1 MWVVCLEAEVLGNL
15 EAELRDV
22 KERLKRIEENMVTKD
37 YIEALIE
44 TFEILS
50 ENPNVLKEVDQAIEE
65 YRRGEYC
72 KYKDVFGEK

>member
-1 MWVVCLEAEVLGNL
+1 MLVVCLEAEVLGNL

-37 YIEALIE
+37 DIEALIE

-50 ENPNVLKEVDQAIEE
+50 ENPNVLKEIDQAIEE
-65 YRRGEYC
+65 YRRGEYY